1 MKQHYEP
8 FTRYETTKGISAFL
22 VNIVLAIGSSEKVR
36 TNAPCRV
43 PHQSFFQA
51 AVRSLG
57 DVLSADDLDCIQCL
71 LLLCMYGNNEPQSVN
86 LWYTIGLIL
95 RLAIGIDLHRHESLI
110 NKGFMEREMVKRLF
124 WSVYAMDRN
133 ICIAMGRPLGMQDT
147 DITMPLPLC
156 LSDEMLLAR
165 DRAGSGASGGDMSFV
180 SLMPDPSD
188 LSTFLHIIQLRRMN
202 GNIYRTLYSAGDTSL
217 TSESVEALRSQYH
230 GQLSQW
236 LVSTPRYI
244 SPVCMNQTPEWF
256 QIAYHQAMMNLY
268 RPSHASPLCT
278 IDAIRLCDDSA
289 ISLMANYSALYAK
302 NRITYTFVA
311 LTSLF
316 MAAVTLLY
324 CLRASAALRSELTRE
339 VVEWNIR
346 MCTTLLRDMSNNG
359 VVGKR
364 STQIIQ
370 RLGDATLD
378 LFNTRN
384 ELGGGEA
391 DAAINAAGAGGGTDG
406 AGGAASGG
414 EEVDE
419 EFMSWFG
426 LKSRHLQLPGSNQGE
441 PTPSVDLP
449 WNDLFEDGFEFGG
462 SWALMW

>member
-1 MKQHYEP
+1 MEQHYEP
-8 FTRYETTKGISAFL
+8 FTRGEATNGLSTFI

-36 TNAPCRV
+36 TNVPCQV

-57 DVLSADDLDCIQCL
+57 DVLGADDLDCIQCL

-86 LWYTIGLIL
+86 LWYTVGLIL
-95 RLAIGIDLHRHESLI
+95 RLAIGIDLHRRESLI
-110 NKGFMEREMVKRLF
+110 NKGFMEREMTKRLF
-124 WSVYAMDRN
+124 WSVYAMDRS
-133 ICIAMGRPLGMQDT
+133 ISIAMGRPLGIQDT

-156 LSDEMLLAR
+156 LTDEMLLAR
-165 DRAGSGASGGDMSFV
+165 DRAGSSASGGDMSFV

-217 TSESVEALRSQYH
+217 TSESVEALRSQYY
-230 GQLSQW
+230 GQLNQW

-256 QIAYHQAMMNLY
+256 QIAYHQAIMNLY

-278 IDAIRLCDDSA
+278 IDSIRLCADSS

-316 MAAVTLLY
+316 MAAVTMLY
-324 CLRASAALRSELTRE
+324 CLRASATLRSELTRE

-346 MCTTLLRDMSNNG
+346 TCTTLLKDMSNNG
-359 VVGKR
+359 IVGKR

-370 RLGDATLD
+370 RLGDATLA
-378 LFNTRN
+378 LFNTQN
-384 ELGGGEA
+384 ELGASEV
-391 DAAINAAGAGGGTDG
+391 DAPVNGLGAGSATAAGVG
-406 AGGAASGG
+406 
-414 EEVDE
+414 EVDE

-426 LKSRHLQLPGSNQGE
+426 LKSQHLNLPGSNQGQ

-462 SWALMW
+462 SWGLMW